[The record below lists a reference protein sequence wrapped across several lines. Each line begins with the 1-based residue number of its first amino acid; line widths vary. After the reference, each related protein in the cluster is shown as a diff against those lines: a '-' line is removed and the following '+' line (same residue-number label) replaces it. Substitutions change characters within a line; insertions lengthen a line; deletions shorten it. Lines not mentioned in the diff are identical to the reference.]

1 MVKRVTNSSPNTKLA
16 FLTVIL
22 RKDKTDIS
30 KEIDETNQRLK
41 NYCKQKNID
50 FVDNSNI
57 IEEHLGSKKLH
68 LNKRN
73 NSILAKNILKYLRN
87 SY

>member
-68 LNKRN
+68 INKRG
-73 NSILAKNILKYLRN
+73 KEYLKVFDGFLLKR
-87 SY
+87 